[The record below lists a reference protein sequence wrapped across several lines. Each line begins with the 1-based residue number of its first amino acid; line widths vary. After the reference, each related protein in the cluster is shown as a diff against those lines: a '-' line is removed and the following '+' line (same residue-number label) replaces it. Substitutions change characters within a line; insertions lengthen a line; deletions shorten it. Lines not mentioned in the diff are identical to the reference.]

1 MSLFGYVSPRS
12 IDEVVAYLASNPQA
26 RPLAGGHT
34 LLLDANRSRIAG
46 SVLVDL
52 RKIDSLTR
60 VQRLPDGSLKIGA
73 TTTIAALAESAI
85 VREHAPALADAALL
99 VGDAQVRNRATVAG
113 NIAASDPGADLPP
126 VLLVLNARIQILGPQ
141 GSREIAADEFFNA
154 SSALALGRDELIV
167 SIVVPASPERAGTA
181 YEKLKHP
188 ATLFALCGVAAA
200 VQVSPDGAV
209 DDVRVAVTG
218 ACPLPTRLGVV
229 EQSFQ
234 GKPAN
239 EASAVAAAR
248 AQDGQLNLITDLFA
262 SAEYRGHLTR
272 VLTERALKR
281 AIATATA

>member
-167 SIVVPASPERAGTA
+167 SIVVPAIGERAGAA

-200 VQVSPDGAV
+200 VQVSPDGTV
-209 DDVRVAVTG
+209 GDVRAAVTG
-218 ACPLPTRLGVV
+218 ASALPTRLSVV
-229 EQSFQ
+229 EQSLK

-239 EASAVAAAR
+239 EASLTAAAR
-248 AQDGQLNLITDLFA
+248 TEDGKLNLITDLFA